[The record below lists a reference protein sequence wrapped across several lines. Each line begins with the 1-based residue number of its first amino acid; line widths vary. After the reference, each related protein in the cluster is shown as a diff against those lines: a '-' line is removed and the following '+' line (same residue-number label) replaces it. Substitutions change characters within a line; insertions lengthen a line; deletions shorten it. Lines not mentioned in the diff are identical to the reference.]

1 MFFTTATAQADF
13 AEVSDADGYVNLRAE
28 ANTQSRV
35 ITRIG
40 NGAFVYLV
48 PPEAEPPVG
57 DWVFVQYRNSK
68 NQVQDGWLHQSRLR
82 NIAQFPTMSHQA
94 SSRGFSCIN
103 QHAQLYVEMDKFD
116 YAANKKHFGGKKLND
131 SYPILLTY
139 KGKTMFGT
147 DGAIPHTAY
156 TAMTLVQNDNR
167 HRIAPS
173 AFEHLFN
180 PYFEGSSKGID
191 HICTYDAKRKR
202 IHYIAWNSDG
212 AGTYAVLFVFENG
225 KLREVLPMNS
235 TFY

>member
-94 SSRGFSCIN
+94 SSRGFPASISTRNCMWKWIN
-103 QHAQLYVEMDKFD
+103 LIMQPIKNTL
-116 YAANKKHFGGKKLND
+116 AAKN
-131 SYPILLTY
+131 
-139 KGKTMFGT
+139 
-147 DGAIPHTAY
+147 
-156 TAMTLVQNDNR
+156 
-167 HRIAPS
+167 
-173 AFEHLFN
+173 
-180 PYFEGSSKGID
+180 
-191 HICTYDAKRKR
+191 
-202 IHYIAWNSDG
+202 
-212 AGTYAVLFVFENG
+212 
-225 KLREVLPMNS
+225 
-235 TFY
+235 